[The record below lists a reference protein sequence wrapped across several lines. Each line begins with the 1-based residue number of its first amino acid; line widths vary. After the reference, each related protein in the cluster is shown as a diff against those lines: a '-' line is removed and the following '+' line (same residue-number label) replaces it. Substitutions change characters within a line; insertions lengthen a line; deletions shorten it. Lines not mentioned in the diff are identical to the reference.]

1 MGLTMFRT
9 LAFGALLIGSAAGA
23 TGVEKALF
31 GTSATCNCKGPG
43 DCTCPKGQCK
53 CKKCGNGAREKPELI
68 KTLQGSSETTRLP
81 DTARYDAHGGV
92 FI

>member
-1 MGLTMFRT
+1 MGLTTFRAM
-9 LAFGALLIGSAAGA
+9 AFGALLMGATAGA
-23 TGVEKALF
+23 TGLEKAFLST
-31 GTSATCNCKGPG
+31 GATCPCKGPG

-53 CKKCGNGAREKPELI
+53 CKKCGNGAKPTAII
-68 KTLQGSSETTRLP
+68 KTLQGSPETTRLP

>member
-1 MGLTMFRT
+1 MGLMTFRT
-9 LAFGALLIGSAAGA
+9 IAFGALLVGSTAGA
-23 TGVEKALF
+23 TGLEKALLS
-31 GTSATCNCKGPG
+31 TNATCNCKGPG

-53 CKKCGNGAREKPELI
+53 CKKCGNGAKPGTII

-81 DTARYDAHGGV
+81 DTARHDAHGGV